1 MQEGDYDAASVA
13 SVPAQ
18 NHTGSSSVQG
28 GASGKGAAVA
38 ARMPIQ
44 EDIEDGEAH
53 HSWLDGSEYF
63 GEWRDGRPNG
73 RGIFVWPTGVFTN
86 WCRTA
91 ARLGVHL
98 SIFLLHG
105 VAATSTGGAA
115 LEYSCEWLT

>member
-18 NHTGSSSVQG
+18 NPTGSSSVQG
-28 GASGKGAAVA
+28 GALGKGAAVA

-73 RGIFVWPTGVFTN
+73 RGIFVWPTGVFYKLVPY
-86 WCRTA
+86 CRET
-91 ARLGVHL
+91 R
-98 SIFLLHG
+98 S
-105 VAATSTGGAA
+105 A
-115 LEYSCEWLT
+115 LKHFPPA